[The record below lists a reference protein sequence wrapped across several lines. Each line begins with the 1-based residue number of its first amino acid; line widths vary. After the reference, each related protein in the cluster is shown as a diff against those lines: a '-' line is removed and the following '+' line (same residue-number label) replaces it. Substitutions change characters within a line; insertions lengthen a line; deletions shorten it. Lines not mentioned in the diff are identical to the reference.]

1 MYEVPEAARPFAEDP
16 LIQSHGFMPFELRG

>member
-1 MYEVPEAARPFAEDP
+1 MFEAPQAARLPAEDP